1 MTEETARALMFD
13 ALIVAVC
20 ISTVMAGFAIGIAL
34 IRAAWNGELK

>member
-13 ALIVAVC
+13 AVIYATC
-20 ISTVMAGFAIGIAL
+20 IGIVMAGIAIGIAL